1 MFASEGEL
9 GDAAALPD
17 VVNTVL
23 FRVAQEALTNIAR
36 HAQATRIRMRLYGGS
51 NLLMLQVQD
60 NGRGFDP
67 GQVDDHSRHGIGL
80 RNMRERM
87 EAVGGELAIDSSP
100 AGTHI
105 SAIIPRQSLQAL
117 RHA

>member
-1 MFASEGEL
+1 MSAS
-9 GDAAALPD
+9 ARTARRSD

-36 HAQATRIRMRLYGGS
+36 HANASQIRMRLYDGH

-60 NGRGFDP
+60 NGNGFDP

-87 EAVGGELAIDSSP
+87 EAVGGELAIDSSA
-100 AGTHI
+100 AGTSI
-105 SAIIPRQSLQAL
+105 SAVIARSSSSPP
-117 RHA
+117 HV